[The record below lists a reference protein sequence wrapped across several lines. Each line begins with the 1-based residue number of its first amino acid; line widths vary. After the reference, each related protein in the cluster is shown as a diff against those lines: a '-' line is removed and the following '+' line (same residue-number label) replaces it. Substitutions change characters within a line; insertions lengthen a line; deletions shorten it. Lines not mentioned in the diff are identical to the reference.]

1 MENVILFFYCLFA
14 VRGGQFLRDPVNSN
28 VSKRTDRMDF
38 TYSLDLHFHAS
49 HIDANHIGASTYEN
63 HIRAFRRPE
72 GQTIPISDALSF
84 ILHRVTDSNILKSR
98 GQAIMQAQKDAFQH
112 FNIAFLGCLQ
122 FQSYEKKPYP
132 KAIMIRLTIN
142 ALVFIQ

>member
-1 MENVILFFYCLFA
+1 MFAFSVCVCVCPRPVGHSFWPRVLIFGMKDPYVYHSRCFFFRFFKFVCLFA

-72 GQTIPISDALSF
+72 G
-84 ILHRVTDSNILKSR
+84 
-98 GQAIMQAQKDAFQH
+98 
-112 FNIAFLGCLQ
+112 
-122 FQSYEKKPYP
+122 
-132 KAIMIRLTIN
+132 
-142 ALVFIQ
+142 

>member
-1 MENVILFFYCLFA
+1 MTYDLADRNKGATFWLGGDFNLPDIDWADLEIVGNQNLKNMFVCLFA

-72 GQTIPISDALSF
+72 G
-84 ILHRVTDSNILKSR
+84 
-98 GQAIMQAQKDAFQH
+98 
-112 FNIAFLGCLQ
+112 
-122 FQSYEKKPYP
+122 
-132 KAIMIRLTIN
+132 
-142 ALVFIQ
+142 

>member
-1 MENVILFFYCLFA
+1 MLKICTETVLIRSTIEEIRSLEEQLKFRPLGMLFVCLFA

-72 GQTIPISDALSF
+72 G
-84 ILHRVTDSNILKSR
+84 
-98 GQAIMQAQKDAFQH
+98 
-112 FNIAFLGCLQ
+112 
-122 FQSYEKKPYP
+122 
-132 KAIMIRLTIN
+132 
-142 ALVFIQ
+142 